1 MTMRTFTAL
10 LVVMCGCSG
19 CALMS
24 KAESL
29 DVRYFAPQVPEPSGE
44 MRVEPVAAGGR
55 ALAVR
60 VGRISASAHLRKYLV
75 YRSTAVELRMDLTR
89 WWAEAPED
97 YLQRAIVDALFVEHP
112 VEQSLSGSVPT
123 LDCELLAFEQVTENK
138 QQKAR
143 VSVRF
148 AVHDQIRVLAA
159 GTLTVDRV
167 LREADDP
174 EELAKA
180 LGGALEEATD
190 QVATRVVER
199 VKQLPPEEPPVSA
212 AVAP

>member
-1 MTMRTFTAL
+1 MRTITVLSF
-10 LVVMCGCSG
+10 VMWGCTG

-29 DVRYFAPQVPEPSGE
+29 DVRYFAPEVPEPPRE
-44 MRVEPVAAGGR
+44 VRVQPAAADGQ

-60 VGRISASAHLRKYLV
+60 VGRMSASAHLRKYLV
-75 YRSTAVELRMDLTR
+75 YRSTPVELRMDMSR

-112 VEQSLSGSVPT
+112 VQQALSASVPT
-123 LDCELLAFEQVTENK
+123 LDCELLAFEQVTDKK

-148 AVHDQIRVLAA
+148 ALHDQVRVLAA
-159 GTLTVDRV
+159 GTLTVDRA
-167 LREADDP
+167 LHEADDP

-199 VKQLPPEEPPVSA
+199 LKQLPPEEPAVSA